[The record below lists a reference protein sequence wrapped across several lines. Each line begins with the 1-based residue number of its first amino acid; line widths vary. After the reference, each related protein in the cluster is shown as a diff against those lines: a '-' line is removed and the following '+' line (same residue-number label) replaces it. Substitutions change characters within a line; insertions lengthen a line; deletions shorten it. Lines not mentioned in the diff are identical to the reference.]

1 MPNFVIATTMWNQIG
16 KERGLQREDEL
27 LKTFWKNMVDGG
39 CKVERFQD
47 SYESA
52 WQVIGSLE
60 KGRAK
65 AENKRRAQEM
75 KRRMT
80 EVKEYLRQTAHKK
93 RKGQKSIFSR
103 ISANFRA
110 KDT

>member
-1 MPNFVIATTMWNQIG
+1 MPIFVIATTMWNQIG

-52 WQVIGSLE
+52 WKIIGSLK
-60 KGRAK
+60 KGRAE

-75 KRRMT
+75 KRRML
-80 EVKEYLRQTAHKK
+80 EIKEDLRHTAHEK
-93 RKGQKSIFSR
+93 RKAQKSIFAR
-103 ISANFRA
+103 IRA
-110 KDT
+110 IFGGNNT